1 MACYGVTSE
10 AEMVAV
16 RARAKE
22 LGVVT
27 AFYSCSKGPPDAKA
41 VLAVGPVPSAVLA
54 EVVNGLV
61 HL

>member
-1 MACYGVTSE
+1 
-10 AEMVAV
+10 MVAV